1 MVLAVVLVCHFL
13 MSMAVFSI
21 PYMTRREMLFGVVVP
36 ADFRR
41 RPEGR
46 RAIRAFQVTVV
57 LSAAAGVLIIVLL
70 SSRWTAAPVLG
81 SGFTMVSAFTA
92 FVLQNR
98 KLKVFAI
105 QSPPVRELELSAEP
119 ERLPRYAWLG
129 FVPPLIL
136 AAAAFYLHAHWG
148 SIPERFPIHWR
159 IDGQADRWVART
171 PRGVYGSLAF
181 GGAMAVWLFGFSLAV
196 WYGSRRSEP
205 LRRPVLG
212 VFIALEW
219 AVVVMMSGSAM
230 APLIRLPIVLFS
242 AISVAVILGSVV
254 YLIKA
259 NRNSPAPLDP
269 TPSECWKGGLLYYN
283 PDDPVLFVGRRDG
296 AGFTMNMAN
305 PWSWVAIG
313 SPLLIAFSGFLIR

>member
-1 MVLAVVLVCHFL
+1 MAWFL
-13 MSMAVFSI
+13 
-21 PYMTRREMLFGVVVP
+21 
-36 ADFRR
+36 
-41 RPEGR
+41 
-46 RAIRAFQVTVV
+46 
-57 LSAAAGVLIIVLL
+57 
-70 SSRWTAAPVLG
+70 
-81 SGFTMVSAFTA
+81 
-92 FVLQNR
+92 
-98 KLKVFAI
+98 
-105 QSPPVRELELSAEP
+105 
-119 ERLPRYAWLG
+119 
-129 FVPPLIL
+129 PPLIL

-230 APLIRLPIVLFS
+230 APLIRLPIVLFG

-269 TPSECWKGGLLYYN
+269 TPGECWKGGLLYYN

-305 PWSWVAIG
+305 PVELGRDRQPVADCIFGISDPLARRANICGNHWSGGCRWLTARAKIDTTVTRCVMYSDKDEQKRRRG
-313 SPLLIAFSGFLIR
+313 DRK

>member
-21 PYMTRREMLFGVVVP
+21 PYMTRREMLFGVVLP
-36 ADFRR
+36 ADFRQR
-41 RPEGR
+41 REGR
-46 RAIRAFQVTVV
+46 RAIRAFQMTVV
-57 LSAAAGVLIIVLL
+57 LSGVAGGLIIILL
-70 SSRWTAAPVLG
+70 NSRWTGAPVLG
-81 SGFTMVSAFTA
+81 SGFMMVSSFTA

-98 KLKVFAI
+98 KLKVFAV
-105 QSPPVRELELSAEP
+105 QPPPVRELELSAEP
-119 ERLPRYAWLG
+119 ERLPRYVWLG
-129 FVPPLIL
+129 VVPPLIL
-136 AAAAFYLHAHWG
+136 AGVAFYLHAHWD
-148 SIPERFPIHWR
+148 SIPKNFPIHWR

-181 GGAMAVWLFGFSLAV
+181 GAAMALWLFGFSLAV

-219 AVVVMMSGSAM
+219 AVVVMMSGGAM
-230 APLIRLPIVLFS
+230 APLIRLPIVSLS
-242 AISVAVILGSVV
+242 AISVAVILACIV

-259 NRNSPAPLDP
+259 NRNARAALDP
-269 TPSECWKGGLLYYN
+269 TPNGCWKGGLLYYN

-296 AGFTMNMAN
+296 AGFTINMAN
-305 PWSWVAIG
+305 PWSWVAIA
-313 SPLLIAFSGFLIR
+313 SPLLIAFSRFLIR